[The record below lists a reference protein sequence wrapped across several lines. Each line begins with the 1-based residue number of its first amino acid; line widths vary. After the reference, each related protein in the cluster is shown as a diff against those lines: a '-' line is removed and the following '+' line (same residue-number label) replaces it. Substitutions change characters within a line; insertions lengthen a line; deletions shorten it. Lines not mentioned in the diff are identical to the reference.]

1 MKVSRMASG
10 DSAELIVS
18 FQVECQIQQ
27 VLTGPHV
34 PRFVAAGDL
43 ERMPYLVMEY
53 IAGRTLQHWLDAP
66 QPLEV
71 DVISRLG
78 VAMARAAHALHLQ
91 NTVHLDLSPK
101 TCCSVPHPMPP
112 SPKRPSATRQ
122 SRCWPL
128 TCRTLT
134 RCTSP
139 SAAPTPSPSRFAPIS
154 NAESRPQACITS
166 PARCP
171 PTKLR
176 KCPS

>member
-91 NTVHLDLSPK
+91 NTVHLDLKPQNVLFRPAPDATEPEAAKRYPSVALLAFELSHPNQVHVTKRGTNTEPK
-101 TCCSVPHPMPP
+101 PFRTHF
-112 SPKRPSATRQ
+112 KR
-122 SRCWPL
+122 
-128 TCRTLT
+128 
-134 RCTSP
+134 
-139 SAAPTPSPSRFAPIS
+139 
-154 NAESRPQACITS
+154 
-166 PARCP
+166 
-171 PTKLR
+171 
-176 KCPS
+176 